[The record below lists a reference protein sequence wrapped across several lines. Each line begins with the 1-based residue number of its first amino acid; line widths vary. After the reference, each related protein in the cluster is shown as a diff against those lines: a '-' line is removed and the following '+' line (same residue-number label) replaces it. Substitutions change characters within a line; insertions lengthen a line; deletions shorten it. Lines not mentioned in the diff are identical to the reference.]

1 MEQFEVKCRG
11 CGKKLLTYS
20 KGSCIRYRSPLKTC
34 RKCGTKYADP
44 RCREIA
50 LEGIPGDTFSITSYL
65 VLAII
70 GGLILYRGIYLFG
83 RHQLGTPDSMQWMMP
98 TVISFIG
105 AVMTI
110 GGLIE
115 MIAIWTGWK
124 KKWFERLGRES
135 EIRMQNKSYV
145 FTLQSL
151 GYDIP
156 KKYL

>member
-1 MEQFEVKCRG
+1 
-11 CGKKLLTYS
+11 
-20 KGSCIRYRSPLKTC
+20 
-34 RKCGTKYADP
+34 
-44 RCREIA
+44 
-50 LEGIPGDTFSITSYL
+50 
-65 VLAII
+65 
-70 GGLILYRGIYLFG
+70 
-83 RHQLGTPDSMQWMMP
+83 MQWMMP
-98 TVISFIG
+98 TVISFVG

-115 MIAIWTGWK
+115 LIAIWTGWK

-156 KKYL
+156 EKYL

>member
-70 GGLILYRGIYLFG
+70 GGG
-83 RHQLGTPDSMQWMMP
+83 
-98 TVISFIG
+98 
-105 AVMTI
+105 
-110 GGLIE
+110 
-115 MIAIWTGWK
+115 
-124 KKWFERLGRES
+124 
-135 EIRMQNKSYV
+135 
-145 FTLQSL
+145 
-151 GYDIP
+151 
-156 KKYL
+156 